1 MTDSALSA
9 RSRTM
14 FAALG
19 AGAMAVAAG
28 ALALAGVPSHG
39 DTAAYDAIFGRAGQ
53 GLDAKSDVKV
63 RGVTVGNVESVALTP
78 EGKVRVRFRVRS
90 DVPVPRDSEA
100 RVDPVSIFGPK
111 EISLELGGGPALAEG
126 GTLTRTK
133 DAADPSDTAWPAF
146 QATRVIDPQ
155 DVTTLVHTFAR
166 GLDGQGPALRRT
178 IVNGAEVADATH
190 ARRAEIQRL
199 IGDIAGLSGT
209 LGPRGDTIVETARG
223 LSDLAPL
230 ATGRPDKVTQLLDEA
245 GRLSTQVGGTLQGHG
260 RDIGSIVDGAAP
272 VARTAAARSRDLIVL
287 ADALNGFFNGLSSVM
302 TAAGPEGTRPAIL
315 KAPLPLD
322 ACRTVVD
329 LCE

>member
-1 MTDSALSA
+1 MSDSALSA
-9 RSRTM
+9 RSRM
-14 FAALG
+14 VFAALG

-28 ALALAGVPSHG
+28 ALAVAGTSSHG
-39 DTAAYDAIFGRAGQ
+39 DAAAYDALFGRAGQ

-78 EGKVRVRFRVRS
+78 EGRVRVRFRVRR

-111 EISLELGGGPALAEG
+111 EISLNLGNGPVLAEG

-133 DAADPSDTAWPAF
+133 DAADPSDTAWPAY
-146 QATRVIDPQ
+146 QASKAIDPQ
-155 DVTTLVHTFAR
+155 DVTTLMHTFAR

-178 IVNGAEVADATH
+178 VVNGAKVTDATH

-199 IGDIAGLSGT
+199 ISDITGLSGT
-209 LGPRGDTIVETARG
+209 LGGRGDTIVGTARD

-230 ATGRPDKVTQLLDEA
+230 ATDRPDKVTQLLDEA
-245 GRLSTQVGGTLQGHG
+245 GRLSAQVGGTLDGHG
-260 RDIGSIVDGAAP
+260 REIGAIVDGAAP
-272 VARTAAARSRDLIVL
+272 VARTVAARSGDLIVL
-287 ADALNGFFNGLSSVM
+287 GDALNGFFTGLASVM
-302 TAAGPEGTRPAIL
+302 TADGPAGTRPAIL